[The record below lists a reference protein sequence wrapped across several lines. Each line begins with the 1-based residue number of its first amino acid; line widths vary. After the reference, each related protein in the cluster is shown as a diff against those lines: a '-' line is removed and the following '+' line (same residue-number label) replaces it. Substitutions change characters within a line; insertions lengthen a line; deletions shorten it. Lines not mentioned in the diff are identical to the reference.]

1 VPDGLGDATATGVP
15 DGLADATATGVPDVG
30 ELAAEATTALADA
43 AGVVEAAGPGVPD
56 GVAAV
61 VAGVPAVD
69 AALAVT
75 EVATAVDWLVELDC
89 VVVEVAD
96 EVDADEEVCVAEFP
110 VVTEVAAPAGV
121 DGVPATLATAVVA
134 AVLDVTG

>member
-1 VPDGLGDATATGVP
+1 MGSRPWW
-15 DGLADATATGVPDVG
+15 
-30 ELAAEATTALADA
+30 
-43 AGVVEAAGPGVPD
+43 
-56 GVAAV
+56 
-61 VAGVPAVD
+61 AGVPAVD

-96 EVDADEEVCVAEFP
+96 EVDADEEVCVAELL
-110 VVTEVAAPAGV
+110 VVPRSPDAVPAEV

-134 AVLDVTG
+134 AVLDVTGLLADASGAALLAGAVGALTATSWTRW